1 MKIPAPLALIAALAL
16 TPTTL
21 AFAQDQ
27 KTDTAATL
35 GKVITVDVWPGG
47 KMPGRGAREPEADM
61 PSRNDGVQR
70 ITNVSLP
77 TLAVFPAP
85 KTDVPAP
92 AMIVCPG
99 GGFDY
104 LAYNKEGTDIAA
116 WLNANGISAIVL
128 KYRVPKNSDGALRDL
143 QRAISLSRA
152 SAKDWGIDPKRLGVI
167 GFSSGGNLGAK
178 AGLRFN
184 ERAYNAIDEIDR
196 QSCRPDFAVLVYPV
210 YMGRESE
217 KIDSELNIIIP
228 PMLIV
233 HSEDDKAYY
242 PGTKLYV
249 EAMKR
254 IGAPCTALIY
264 KTGGHGYALQSK
276 REARAWSDAC
286 LEWLG
291 KNKWR

>member
-1 MKIPAPLALIAALAL
+1 MHTPASLTLIAALAL
-16 TPTTL
+16 TPVAL
-21 AFAQDQ
+21 AFAHNQETEAD
-27 KTDTAATL
+27 AAS
-35 GKVITVDVWPGG
+35 KAITVDVWPVG
-47 KMPGRGAREPEADM
+47 KMPGRGAKGPEADM
-61 PSRNDGVQR
+61 PSRNDGVRR
-70 ITNVSLP
+70 ITNVSQP
-77 TLAVFPAP
+77 TLTLFPAP
-85 KTDVPAP
+85 KKDTPAP

-99 GGFDY
+99 GGYGY
-104 LAYNKEGTDIAA
+104 LTYNKEGTDIAA
-116 WLNANGISAIVL
+116 WLNAKGISAIVL
-128 KYRVPKNSDGALRDL
+128 KYRVPDNRDGALRDL
-143 QRAISLSRA
+143 QRAISLVRA
-152 SAKDWGIDPKRLGVI
+152 NAEAWDIAPTRLGVI
-167 GFSSGGNLGAK
+167 GFSSGGNLAGK
-178 AGLRFN
+178 AGFQFN
-184 ERAYNAIDEIDR
+184 ERAYTPLDEIDR

-276 REARAWSDAC
+276 REARVWPEAC